1 MGNLRI
7 SFIFCLGLIHL
18 VQVKDE
24 FEEEDRRLWME
35 THGRKREEDSLM
47 RSRSLSPPARE
58 PQASPHTQDKLFS
71 NYQNLNKGGI
81 IEDLLARAKKPSAAE
96 SGTNSGKEGKEGE
109 GDEKKSKKD
118 RNPIIE
124 VTQAS
129 SEGQVLLYS
138 RNDNNVHKQK
148 KKKSIDEMIKATR
161 TRSTS
166 VPPPTLKRRAT
177 IANFPTKLSV
187 PSPKK
192 SSSQGSVVEE
202 EDEDKEN
209 DREFRSSSPVL
220 QKTQERRQKRRSAD
234 SGGLRSLSARSLRKN
249 VHAGEKEGQ
258 QEREKKKRNGIFRTR
273 SLSLRR
279 WQIMGKEK
287 KAKDAEEKQRGR
299 RGRSWTLGSRG
310 STSLSP
316 RDRKEPRANSK
327 SPTKGEK

>member
-1 MGNLRI
+1 
-7 SFIFCLGLIHL
+7 
-18 VQVKDE
+18 
-24 FEEEDRRLWME
+24 ME
-35 THGRKREEDSLM
+35 THGRKREEDSLI

-71 NYQNLNKGGI
+71 SYQNLNKGGI
-81 IEDLLARAKKPSAAE
+81 IEDLLARAKKPSASG
-96 SGTNSGKEGKEGE
+96 SGTNSGKEGKEEE
-109 GDEKKSKKD
+109 GDGKRKSNKD
-118 RNPIIE
+118 QNPIIE

-138 RNDNNVHKQK
+138 RSDSHVHKEK

-161 TRSTS
+161 ARSTS

-192 SSSQGSVVEE
+192 STTSSQGSVGEE
-202 EDEDKEN
+202 EDDMEN
-209 DREFRSSSPVL
+209 DREFRSSSPAP